1 MIASLQHRHRTTM
14 PGSSGSACVI
24 TRPTA
29 LYAQAPGRPNE
40 RHSTHT
46 SGSAPLRCTPTRG
59 ASDSLYC
66 RPAPYVI
73 ESPTNATRSEPATT
87 LLVVL
92 SVRLWKNVNGPEGRS
107 AVGVAGAVSSSNLVA
122 LDMSVQNLLE
132 RKS

>member
-14 PGSSGSACVI
+14 LGSSGSACVI

-29 LYAQAPGRPNE
+29 LYAQAPVRPNA

-46 SGSAPLRCTPTRG
+46 SGSAPLRCAPTRG

-73 ESPTNATRSEPATT
+73 ESPTNATRNEPGTAF
-87 LLVVL
+87 LVAM
-92 SVRLWKNVNGPEGRS
+92 SARFWKYVNGPDGIS
-107 AVGVAGAVSSSNLVA
+107 AVGVAGAASSRSVVVS
-122 LDMSVQNLLE
+122 DMSVEN
-132 RKS
+132 